1 MRKKERMKQIQ
12 MHQRK
17 LKLTVSLQ
25 LSSFILFSLFT
36 SIQSHYHM
44 HSHNFS
50 LKNDF
55 LMFLEKQIE
64 FDFDFDPVEERGDDD
79 QDEDIEL
86 AQENEEIKEFQPS
99 SDLTEAGQVFT
110 KFITSTYT
118 YTYNLR
124 IEFNEFDS

>member
-1 MRKKERMKQIQ
+1 
-12 MHQRK
+12 
-17 LKLTVSLQ
+17 
-25 LSSFILFSLFT
+25 
-36 SIQSHYHM
+36 
-44 HSHNFS
+44 
-50 LKNDF
+50 
-55 LMFLEKQIE
+55 MFLEKQIE